1 MARTNSNMIP
11 LGSEAKDF
19 YLYDTVSES
28 KVSFKKIKGSVG
40 TIILF
45 ICNHCPYVVHINP
58 ILIKISSKYKK
69 LGVSTIAI
77 SSNDVN
83 KYPEDGPLKMKKHA
97 KDNKYDFPYLFDE
110 TQEVAKAYDAAC
122 TPDFSLFDSDSK
134 CVYRGRLDG
143 STPGNGVPLTGVDLT
158 AALDAMLRGQPN
170 LVNQLPSVGCNIK
183 WKK

>member
-28 KVSFKKIKGSVG
+28 KVSFKNIKGSAG

-69 LGVSTIAI
+69 LGHHHHH
-77 SSNDVN
+77 
-83 KYPEDGPLKMKKHA
+83 L
-97 KDNKYDFPYLFDE
+97 
-110 TQEVAKAYDAAC
+110 
-122 TPDFSLFDSDSK
+122 
-134 CVYRGRLDG
+134 
-143 STPGNGVPLTGVDLT
+143 PGTW
-158 AALDAMLRGQPN
+158 A
-170 LVNQLPSVGCNIK
+170 
-183 WKK
+183 